1 MRRLGGRTLVFHAGD
16 TQIDQMGPIGCNDD
30 VLGRDIAMDDAMAM
44 QFRDCLAYTLD
55 NGERLM
61 AIEPAAFRHM
71 LCKGA
76 AGNVAAHDHES
87 VGGLIRRLDM
97 GQTRAG
103 AFGKRRPN
111 AAMRG

>member
-1 MRRLGGRTLVFHAGD
+1 
-16 TQIDQMGPIGCNDD
+16 
-30 VLGRDIAMDDAMAM
+30 MAM